1 MALELAQAG
10 NGPAP
15 TGSENSRS
23 VKTLTNGVR
32 KVTAKDRL
40 FFTEQLAMLID
51 SGLATHQALELV
63 ARQTRHPTLGA
74 AVLQIADDVAG
85 GKTLSEAMAEQPHVF
100 NSSYVRL
107 IQASETGGY
116 LSRVLAQ
123 LQHTDERLEN
133 LRRTL
138 ISAFTYPAI
147 LLVFSVLVVT
157 FVLAYV
163 FPKFSKLFVSL
174 GDQLPIT
181 TRVLMG
187 VSDMLVNYWY
197 LVAAAAVA
205 AIVLLRLWL
214 RGSAA
219 QLLLDRAKLTLP
231 GLKSLCQRLYMS
243 QTMQVMGLS
252 LSNGVTV
259 PETLRSCRDATQ
271 NRLLQAE
278 FSKIEARIQ
287 EGDRLSEA
295 FSDMEMVPEL
305 AKEMIATADEAGNL
319 GQVANRIAGYYED
332 ELNRLLERFSKII
345 EPIMLLVMGVVVGV
359 LVSSLLLPVFK
370 LSQVIR

>member
-1 MALELAQAG
+1 MQALAG
-10 NGPAP
+10 
-15 TGSENSRS
+15 
-23 VKTLTNGVR
+23 GVR

-85 GKTLSEAMAEQPHVF
+85 GKTLSEAMAEQTHVF

-187 VSDMLVNYWY
+187 VSDLLVNYWY
-197 LVAAAAVA
+197 LVAAAV
-205 AIVLLRLWL
+205 VGGFFLLRLWL

-278 FSKIEARIQ
+278 FGKIEARIQ

-295 FSDMEMVPEL
+295 FADMAMVPEL

-319 GQVANRIAGYYED
+319 GQVANRIASYYED

-345 EPIMLLVMGVVVGV
+345 EPVMLLVMGAVVGI